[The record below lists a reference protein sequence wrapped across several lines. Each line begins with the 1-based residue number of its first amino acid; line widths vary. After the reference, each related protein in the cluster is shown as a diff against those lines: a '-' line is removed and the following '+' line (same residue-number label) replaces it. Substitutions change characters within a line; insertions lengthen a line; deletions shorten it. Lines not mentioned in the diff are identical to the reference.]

1 MPHFTQSPERDAR
14 EQDRQR
20 KFRKQFVADTPSWY
34 HGLYHLGFTLVLTL
48 GALAY
53 SISQLNNPAPWE
65 WALIPIFA
73 LVGNLAE
80 YSAHR
85 WIMHR
90 PVPGLKMV
98 YKRHCTTH
106 HQFFTHHDLGYKG
119 HKEWRALL
127 FPPLAPVAFV
137 LLSIPPALLANWLVS
152 SNAAYLIV
160 ASMSGYYLFYEFV
173 HTLSHLDDERYPYL
187 RHVPLINTIRRMHYI
202 HHVLGLM
209 QTRNFNLT
217 FPIGDWLFGTSDLDR
232 GFWGTMFNGDSD
244 AHQKKGLQYED
255 LEVLLPGVDTSTA
268 RTDLQAAA
276 ARAK

>member
-20 KFRKQFVADTPSWY
+20 KYRKQFVADTPSWY

-160 ASMSGYYLFYEFV
+160 ISMSGYYLFYEFV
-173 HTLSHLDDERYPYL
+173 HTLSHLDDEKSPYL

-209 QTRNFNLT
+209 QTKNFNLT
-217 FPIGDWLFGTSDLDR
+217 FPIGDWIFGTSDLDR

-244 AHQKKGLQYED
+244 EHQKKGLQYED
-255 LEVLLPGVDTSTA
+255 LDVLLPGVDISAA
-268 RTDLQAAA
+268 RTDPQPAAA
-276 ARAK
+276 LPE

>member
-1 MPHFTQSPERDAR
+1 MPISLPFCSTRT
-14 EQDRQR
+14 
-20 KFRKQFVADTPSWY
+20 FVKVFPSAD
-34 HGLYHLGFTLVLTL
+34 
-48 GALAY
+48 
-53 SISQLNNPAPWE
+53 
-65 WALIPIFA
+65 
-73 LVGNLAE
+73 
-80 YSAHR
+80 
-85 WIMHR
+85 
-90 PVPGLKMV
+90 
-98 YKRHCTTH
+98 KRHCTTH

-160 ASMSGYYLFYEFV
+160 ISMSGYYLFYEFV
-173 HTLSHLDDERYPYL
+173 HTLSHLDDEKNPYL

-268 RTDLQAAA
+268 RTDLQPAAA
-276 ARAK
+276 VAK